1 MPDQWEEEA
10 QAVIANLRAERDE
23 ARAFG
28 EKSAKQYNDLLAD
41 SQVVTCAFCGQ
52 EYPRGTPRHGDGGL
66 AAHIEVCPKHPLAEA
81 QERIKTLVIYGD
93 SASELLGREAGKVIA
108 LRVEVARLEKGLRYI
123 YVRNYTGAASVAQD
137 VLGGKDL
144 PDDEYRVAAQWDS

>member
-1 MPDQWEEEA
+1 MSEEPTDKDWWEEEA
-10 QAVIANLRAERDE
+10 QAVIANLRADLAE
-23 ARAFG
+23 ARKARDDWQD
-28 EKSAKQYNDLLAD
+28 QYNK
-41 SQVVTCAFCGQ
+41 QVRRTDELIAKGHWTEVA
-52 EYPRGTPRHGDGGL
+52 ESKL
-66 AAHIEVCPKHPLAEA
+66 AAA

-108 LRVEVARLEKGLRYI
+108 LRVEVARLAAGLRYI

-144 PDDEYRVAAQWDS
+144 PDDEYRVAVQRDS